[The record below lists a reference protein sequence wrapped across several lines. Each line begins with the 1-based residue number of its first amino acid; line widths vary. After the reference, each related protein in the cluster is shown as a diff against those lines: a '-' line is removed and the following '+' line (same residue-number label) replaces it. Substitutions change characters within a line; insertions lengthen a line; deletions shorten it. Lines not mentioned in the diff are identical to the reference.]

1 MTLKSLKQNFA
12 LFIFSAIG
20 IGLLTFSVWSHF
32 YQDKQ
37 IKNIVVR
44 DGDDVLIGA
53 STLFAQ
59 NASVQFNFEV
69 LGTYASVSG
78 NFSFNGEVM
87 PDGATCSN
95 GQILKRTGANDWDCA
110 TDSVGSVASN
120 SLDFDEF
127 VNAMTLDANTTITN
141 GAFAL
146 TLTAASMS
154 YGEFTVNASATAYLG
169 SAFTSVGDCNDD
181 GEAIGWTTT
190 GIFICNTLADAD
202 IPDSI
207 TITNLS
213 GTNTGDVTLAGTPDY
228 ITILGQTITRTKLD
242 ISDDTNLTA
251 GTDLTLTTNDLTLDS
266 TLTQAFSFTNTG
278 SQSMTGSLN
287 VSKGLAFPS
296 GKITASGNVGIG
308 TTGPARTLQVKYD
321 SDTDYLGTDT
331 TTWGPVFI
339 NNSTSGALNSAG
351 IKFGTETNGE
361 GFFGLVSNA
370 GNTAGDFVWV
380 TRDSGARAERMRLT
394 SAGNVGIGT
403 TGPLT
408 RFDVVNTA
416 SDGGIVR
423 FADSDGACTHNP
435 ESGAE
440 TVVCSSDSSLK
451 KNIKDSGS
459 VLDKLKK
466 FRIREY

>member
-296 GKITASGNVGIG
+296 GKITASGYVGIG
-308 TTGPARTLQVKYD
+308 TTGPGRTLQVKYD

-361 GFFGLVSNA
+361 GFFGLVQNA
-370 GNTAGDFVWV
+370 GNTAGDFVWA

-403 TGPLT
+403 TGPAVKLDVSGGNIALDNTYGVHIRDAAGVRRWAIQVDAGDDLT
-408 RFDVVNTA
+408 IGDI
-416 SDGGIVR
+416 G
-423 FADSDGACTHNP
+423 
-435 ESGAE
+435 
-440 TVVCSSDSSLK
+440 
-451 KNIKDSGS
+451 
-459 VLDKLKK
+459 
-466 FRIREY
+466 

>member
-266 TLTQAFSFTNTG
+266 TLTQAYSFTNAG

-287 VSKGLAFPS
+287 VAKGIHQTGSTFDLTADGRIRSFS
-296 GKITASGNVGIG
+296 TASNSFDGSLNVAKGIH
-308 TTGPARTLQVKYD
+308 TTGANAN
-321 SDTDYLGTDT
+321 
-331 TTWGPVFI
+331 I
-339 NNSTSGALNSAG
+339 STSGMFLGYGTASNSMLGSLNITKGVVAG
-351 IKFGTETNGE
+351 KY
-361 GFFGLVSNA
+361 
-370 GNTAGDFVWV
+370 
-380 TRDSGARAERMRLT
+380 SGGGLT
-394 SAGNVGIGT
+394 S
-403 TGPLT
+403 
-408 RFDVVNTA
+408 
-416 SDGGIVR
+416 
-423 FADSDGACTHNP
+423 
-435 ESGAE
+435 
-440 TVVCSSDSSLK
+440 CS
-451 KNIKDSGS
+451 
-459 VLDKLKK
+459 
-466 FRIREY
+466 